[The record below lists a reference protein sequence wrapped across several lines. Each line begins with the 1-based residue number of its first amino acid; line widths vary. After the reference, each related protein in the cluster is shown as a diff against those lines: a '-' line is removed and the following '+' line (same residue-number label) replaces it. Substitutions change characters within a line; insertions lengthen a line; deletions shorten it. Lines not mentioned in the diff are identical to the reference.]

1 MSRNGDYTTRKLLD
15 YLYHQKY
22 YKLIVINSSRQRN
35 ASIPQQVN
43 FVEKVE
49 EDNGA
54 KMFFYHWKKTKHY
67 SKLFFRLI

>member
-1 MSRNGDYTTRKLLD
+1 MGDYATRKLLD

-22 YKLIVINSSRQRN
+22 YKLTVIDSSRQRN
-35 ASIPQQVN
+35 TSIPQQVN

-54 KMFFYHWKKTKHY
+54 KMFFISEKKK
-67 SKLFFRLI
+67 KALF